1 MITMLLVED
10 ESFERKSLATC
21 VDWELIGVALVGEA
35 VNGSQG
41 LAKTLELKPD
51 IVLTDV
57 KMPVMNGIEMSR
69 RIRQAAPDVK
79 ILFLSS
85 YDDFEYAKQA
95 IDLNIS
101 AYLMKPVNEV
111 ELLRV
116 VKKVADEIS
125 TLRLEQQLLLKKQDN
140 LSVSVGLARQA
151 LVSRALGGMHVEEAD
166 ARNLGLDWLFL
177 PEQNFVITLCVHEP
191 GMLVPV
197 DAKLEQ
203 LNQRCQRILPRTACM
218 CMNAGY
224 LIVLC
229 APPPESG
236 QPVPEAIQS
245 ALRAFFQEQGAPS
258 VRIEA
263 ASGQDLARLYARLL
277 RQGLHDAPVLPRPD
291 KKKQNKE
298 QIVRAIEQII
308 SEQYHSPLTLESIA
322 RSLHFTPNYVGSIFR
337 SVTHLSVNRYLLQVR
352 LDKAKALLTGGQ
364 LPLLDVAERCGF
376 GSNTYFHS
384 SFKREVGMTPSEYR
398 HLLTRRGDAPD
409 GQV

>member
-21 VDWELIGVALVGEA
+21 IDWELIGVALVGEA

-41 LAKTLELKPD
+41 LSKTLELKPD

-69 RIRQAAPDVK
+69 RIRQAAPEVK

-116 VKKVADEIS
+116 VKKVVDEIS
-125 TLRLEQQLLLKKQDN
+125 TKRLEQQLLLKKQDN

-166 ARNLGLDWLFL
+166 ARSLGLEWLFL

-191 GMLVPV
+191 EALVPI
-197 DAKLEQ
+197 DAKLDQ
-203 LNQRCQRILPRTACM
+203 LSQRVQRIMPRSACV
-218 CMNAGY
+218 CMNPGY

-229 APPPESG
+229 APPEGDGDKVS
-236 QPVPEAIQS
+236 EAVQA
-245 ALRAFFQEQGAPS
+245 ALRAFFGEQGAPS
-258 VRIEA
+258 VRIESA
-263 ASGQDLARLYARLL
+263 GGHDLARLHARLL
-277 RQGLHDAPVLPRPD
+277 RQGLHDAPVLPRTD

-298 QIVRAIEQII
+298 QIVRTIEQII
-308 SEQYHSPLTLESIA
+308 TEQYQSPLTLESIA
-322 RSLHFTPNYVGSIFR
+322 RGLHFTPNYVGSIFK
-337 SVTHLSVNRYLLQVR
+337 SVTRLSVNRYLLQVR
-352 LDKAKALLTGGQ
+352 LEKAKALLTGGQ

-398 HLLTRRGDAPD
+398 HLFTG
-409 GQV
+409 GGK